1 MPPNDK
7 QHIVGPDY
15 QRQGYVVI
23 DGFLN
28 EQERTNLLAVVNEF
42 HQQWLD
48 KNAEFYAE
56 RAINS
61 AYLTA
66 STFLN
71 DAQRQV
77 LFNFIGSQ
85 RVMALAY
92 ALLGKQPAFMN
103 TQLFFDPAN
112 PNQKNYWHR
121 DAQYHLSLDEQ
132 REALKGPQVLHFR
145 FALVDEPGLDVIPAS
160 HINWDTVEELD
171 VRMGNNGKA
180 PHHDLPNQYRVPLK
194 AGDLMIFSANLI
206 HRGIYGM
213 DRRALDVLFCDPEPD
228 ILKYANPDCLPR
240 GKQLA
245 SIDDPTAFA
254 VTQNCLD
261 TAK

>member
-1 MPPNDK
+1 MDNK
-7 QHIVGPDY
+7 QHSVSPDY
-15 QRQGYVVI
+15 QRQGFVVLK
-23 DGFLN
+23 GFV
-28 EQERTNLLAVVNEF
+28 EEPERSSLLAVVNEF
-42 HQQWLD
+42 HQQWLR

-66 STFLN
+66 STSLN
-71 DAQRQV
+71 DTQRQV
-77 LFNFIGSQ
+77 LFNFIGSH
-85 RVMALAY
+85 RIMALAY

-112 PNQKNYWHR
+112 PDQKNYWHR

-132 REALKGPQVLHFR
+132 REALSGPQVLHFR

-171 VRMGNNGKA
+171 VRMGNNCKA
-180 PHHDLPNQYRVPLK
+180 PHHDLPNQKRISLK

-228 ILKYANPDCLPR
+228 ILKYVNPNCLPR
-240 GKQLA
+240 GKQLIP
-245 SIDDPTAFA
+245 IDDPTAFT
-254 VTQNCLD
+254 VTAHCLAND
-261 TAK
+261 

>member
-1 MPPNDK
+1 MENK
-7 QHIVGPDY
+7 HHSVSPDY
-15 QRQGYVVI
+15 QRQGFVVLK
-23 DGFLN
+23 GFLG
-28 EQERTNLLAVVNEF
+28 EQERARLLAVVNDF
-42 HQQWLD
+42 HQQWLI
-48 KNAEFYAE
+48 KNSEFYAE

-66 STFLN
+66 STYLN
-71 DAQRQV
+71 DTQRQV
-77 LFNFIGSQ
+77 LFNFIGSH

-92 ALLGKQPAFMN
+92 ALLGEQPAFMN
-103 TQLFFDPAN
+103 TQLFFDPAH

-132 REALKGPQVLHFR
+132 RAALAGPQVLHFR

-180 PHHDLPNQYRVPLK
+180 PHHDLSNQHRVPLK

-213 DRRALDVLFCDPEPD
+213 DRRALDVLFCDPEPG
-228 ILKYANPDCLPR
+228 ILKYANPDCLPNAEQ
-240 GKQLA
+240 KLQ
-245 SIDDPTAFA
+245 IKDPTAFSI
-254 VTQNCLD
+254 TQSFLN
-261 TAK
+261 